1 MAQAIAVP
9 ASVASI
15 DRLTLAV
22 DAVRGTDASAS
33 GMNNEMKYGC
43 FADDAE

>member
-1 MAQAIAVP
+1 MPQAVAVP
-9 ASVASI
+9 ASIASI

-22 DAVRGTDASAS
+22 DAVRGADITNAS
-33 GMNNEMKYGC
+33 GIVETYC

>member
-1 MAQAIAVP
+1 MPQAIAVP

-22 DAVRGTDASAS
+22 DAVRATDPA
-33 GMNNEMKYGC
+33 GGGYRQIDPYC
-43 FADDAE
+43 FADDSE

>member
-1 MAQAIAVP
+1 MPQAVAVP

-22 DAVRGTDASAS
+22 DAVRATDPA
-33 GMNNEMKYGC
+33 GLCFPGNC
-43 FADDAE
+43 FADDSE

>member
-1 MAQAIAVP
+1 MPQAIALP

-22 DAVRGTDASAS
+22 DAVRATDASVW
-33 GMNNEMKYGC
+33 GIVEPFC

>member
-1 MAQAIAVP
+1 MPQAIAVP

-22 DAVRGTDASAS
+22 DAVRGADASVS
-33 GMNNEMKYGC
+33 GQAAKYGC

>member
-1 MAQAIAVP
+1 MPQ
-9 ASVASI
+9 SVALPTPAMSI

-22 DAVRGTDASAS
+22 DAVRGTDASVS
-33 GMNNEMKYGC
+33 GEAAKYGC